1 MDWLMPRKENR
12 MEKNALQKNIEEI
25 MDQTGVSYD
34 EALQSVIEYL
44 GKDEII
50 ENLISHPDRS
60 LSYVL
65 SEMIKDEKEP
75 DNFDIFEDR
84 VKSLLSRWR
93 NFRNKHSDMENVVPN
108 SIKGCL
114 NEILDEFT
122 KALYKE

>member
-1 MDWLMPRKENR
+1 MPRKENR
-12 MEKNALQKNIEEI
+12 MEKNVLQKNIEEI

-65 SEMIKDEKEP
+65 SEMIKDEK
-75 DNFDIFEDR
+75 R
-84 VKSLLSRWR
+84 AR
-93 NFRNKHSDMENVVPN
+93 
-108 SIKGCL
+108 
-114 NEILDEFT
+114 
-122 KALYKE
+122 